1 MSYIVVV
8 SNNLQSKNLLTQ
20 ILTKATH
27 QVTCFN
33 DVKST
38 LVHLQQQSADVVI
51 LDNEFSNDLLTD
63 NFSASTCAANKV
75 VFSQES
81 SSELSSMLSNT
92 QFSASNLSSRDLS
105 SSNLSGN
112 KQSDSSLVAKE
123 TQTVISTICKRF
135 AVPILLLSETN
146 DQANLLDKLKAGAD
160 QYLNKPYSEQA
171 LLVHI
176 EVLLRRVALEKQRA
190 TFDNCTER
198 FSFKISRLPLTDT
211 EVQLVQYLSK
221 NDGDIISKAT
231 LQKEVLKR
239 ELSAFDRNLD
249 VHISNI
255 RRKMCNAG
263 LSKLH
268 IKTVHGKGY
277 AFSEKVAQ
285 LSCMLMYFL

>member
-8 SNNLQSKNLLTQ
+8 SDNLQSRELLTQ
-20 ILTKATH
+20 ILNKAAH

-33 DVKST
+33 DAAST
-38 LVHLQQQSADVVI
+38 LTHLQQQGADVVI
-51 LDNEFSNDLLTD
+51 LDNEFSSSLLND
-63 NFSASTCAANKV
+63 A
-75 VFSQES
+75 
-81 SSELSSMLSNT
+81 
-92 QFSASNLSSRDLS
+92 LS
-105 SSNLSGN
+105 SSNDTFYRERHSAHVISTSPDN
-112 KQSDSSLVAKE
+112 SDVINFQSDTDFMIKE
-123 TQTVISTICKRF
+123 TRELISTICKRF
-135 AVPILLLSETN
+135 ATPILLLSEAE

-198 FSFKISRLPLTDT
+198 FSFKISRLPLTET

-285 LSCMLMYFL
+285 LSCMLMCFL

>member
-8 SNNLQSKNLLTQ
+8 SDNLQSRKLLTQ
-20 ILTKATH
+20 ILIKASH
-27 QVTCFN
+27 QVICLS
-33 DVKST
+33 DAKST
-38 LVHLQQQSADVVI
+38 LIHLQQQNVDVVI
-51 LDNEFSNDLLTD
+51 LDSEFSSGVLTD
-63 NFSASTCAANKV
+63 TLCANILSCSEKP
-75 VFSQES
+75 S
-81 SSELSSMLSNT
+81 SVLSSKLFDNEIFINN
-92 QFSASNLSSRDLS
+92 QPDN
-105 SSNLSGN
+105 
-112 KQSDSSLVAKE
+112 SLVAKE
-123 TQTVISTICKRF
+123 AQELISTICKRF
-135 AVPILLLSETN
+135 AVPILLLSESE

-190 TFDNCTER
+190 VFNHCTER
-198 FSFKISRLPLTDT
+198 FSFKISSLPLTDT
-211 EVQLVQYLSK
+211 EAQLVQYLSK

-231 LQKEVLKR
+231 LQKKVLKR

-255 RRKMCNAG
+255 RRKMFNAG

-285 LSCMLMYFL
+285 LSCVLMCFL

>member
-8 SNNLQSKNLLTQ
+8 SDNLQSRRLLTQ
-20 ILTKATH
+20 VLTKAAH
-27 QVTCFN
+27 QVTCLS
-33 DVKST
+33 DAKST
-38 LVHLQQQSADVVI
+38 LTHLQQQGADVVI
-51 LDNEFSNDLLTD
+51 LDNEFSNDSLMDTFTT
-63 NFSASTCAANKV
+63 NT
-75 VFSQES
+75 
-81 SSELSSMLSNT
+81 LSSNVENAHDLST
-92 QFSASNLSSRDLS
+92 NLSSKKS
-105 SSNLSGN
+105 SDSH
-112 KQSDSSLVAKE
+112 QSDAYVVAKE
-123 TQTVISTICKRF
+123 THKLISTICKRF
-135 AVPILLLSETN
+135 ATPILLLSETG
-146 DQANLLDKLKAGAD
+146 DQENLLDKLKAGAD

-285 LSCMLMYFL
+285 LSCMLMCFLTSSNFLPSFFI